1 MLYAFP
7 TYDDTSGNTH
17 AAITGSLVYQICQ
30 KHPPLIPAANKEYDT
45 LSRRHGGLLINPWG
59 KLLETFICG
68 SEPVY
73 IILDGLD
80 ECDESQRKQLLET
93 ILNLCSCCP
102 NLCTLVSSRKEVDI
116 RRKLEKQCEMIIVE
130 EKNRADIK
138 RFVTG
143 EINTL
148 WSEIKH
154 VAEPGA
160 SDFFKEVARNIVIQS
175 GGTGFIQLDKT
186 L

>member
-1 MLYAFP
+1 
-7 TYDDTSGNTH
+7 
-17 AAITGSLVYQICQ
+17 
-30 KHPPLIPAANKEYDT
+30 
-45 LSRRHGGLLINPWG
+45 
-59 KLLETFICG
+59 
-68 SEPVY
+68 
-73 IILDGLD
+73 
-80 ECDESQRKQLLET
+80 
-93 ILNLCSCCP
+93 
-102 NLCTLVSSRKEVDI
+102 
-116 RRKLEKQCEMIIVE
+116 MIIVE

-148 WSEIKH
+148 WSEVKH

-175 GGTGFIQLDKT
+175 GGTEFIQLDKT